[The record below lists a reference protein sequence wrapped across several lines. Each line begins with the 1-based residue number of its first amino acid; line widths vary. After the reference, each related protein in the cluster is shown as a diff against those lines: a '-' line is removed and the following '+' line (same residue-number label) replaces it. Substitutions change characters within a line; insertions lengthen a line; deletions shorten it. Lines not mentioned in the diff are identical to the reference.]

1 MMAGESAPDGEKTSK
16 ARKGS
21 SQGSSRFGARPPDVL
36 ELSRIEDRV
45 SFAYFEHCRV
55 SCDENAIEILDAEG
69 IIRLPAASIGLLILG
84 PGSTMTHKAMMTIG
98 DHGVSVVWVG
108 ERCVRMYSFCSP
120 LTHSSALLQLQAKL
134 VSNERSRLSVA
145 RKMYGMRF
153 PGEDVSKLTM
163 QQLRGREGARIRRVY
178 KELAES
184 EGVAWDGRFYDPN
197 DFDTSTP
204 INKALSSANS
214 CLYGVSHAVICALG
228 LSAGLGFVHTGH
240 ERSFVYDI
248 ADLYKAE
255 LSIPIAFKCAAVP
268 SDDIGSDVRHAMRDA
283 MYDLSIIK
291 RMVKDIKSLLIET
304 YAEDGPD
311 TSVGLWDNKEGVVP
325 SGRQYAEPEG

>member
-1 MMAGESAPDGEKTSK
+1 MGGKPGPAGEKVPKG
-16 ARKGS
+16 RKS
-21 SQGSSRFGARPPDVL
+21 PSRDISRLGARPPDIL
-36 ELSRIEDRV
+36 ELSRIEDRI
-45 SFAYFEHCRV
+45 SFAYFEHCKV

-98 DHGVSVVWVG
+98 DHGVSVIWVG

-120 LTHSSALLQLQAKL
+120 LTHSSALLQLQARL

-145 RKMYGMRF
+145 RRMYGMRF
-153 PGEDVSKLTM
+153 PDEDVSKCTM
-163 QQLRGREGARIRRVY
+163 QQLRGREGTRIRRVY
-178 KELAES
+178 KSLS
-184 EGVAWDGRFYDPN
+184 KSTGVPWDGRVYDPN
-197 DFDTSTP
+197 DFDTGTT

-240 ERSFVYDI
+240 ERSFVYDV

-255 LSIPIAFKCAAVP
+255 LSIPIAFKCAALP

-283 MYDLSIIK
+283 MYDLGIIK
-291 RMVKDIKSLLIET
+291 RMAKDIKSLLID
-304 YAEDGPD
+304 ADDADDPS
-311 TSVGLWDNKEGVVP
+311 TSVGLWDGKEGVVP
-325 SGRQYAEPEG
+325 SGRQYSETR